1 MMQGDAISN
10 DKNETEWNL
19 GGRDKRN
26 LVIVDVYTTWTIL
39 VGIFFPSVTG
49 EDDDLVL
56 LNHPHQQPLP
66 MCNCFSAISIF

>member
-1 MMQGDAISN
+1 MANTANTQGDAISYS
-10 DKNETEWNL
+10 KNETEWNL

-49 EDDDLVL
+49 E
-56 LNHPHQQPLP
+56 P
-66 MCNCFSAISIF
+66 MMKDISSRRCSQTFK

>member
-49 EDDDLVL
+49 ENDDLVVYTY
-56 LNHPHQQPLP
+56 
-66 MCNCFSAISIF
+66 

>member
-1 MMQGDAISN
+1 MISFS
-10 DKNETEWNL
+10 KNETEWNL

-49 EDDDLVL
+49 EMKMIESEKTNLENRFPPHL
-56 LNHPHQQPLP
+56 LLEQVGWGIP
-66 MCNCFSAISIF
+66 AA

>member
-1 MMQGDAISN
+1 MANTARTQGDAISYS
-10 DKNETEWNL
+10 KNETEWNL

-49 EDDDLVL
+49 E
-56 LNHPHQQPLP
+56 P
-66 MCNCFSAISIF
+66 MMKDISYRRCCPTLK